1 MPDDPVTLKTQA
13 APSPADPCVMV
24 IFGASGDLTKRKLLP
39 ALYNL
44 SAAGLLPDDFAI
56 VGFASSD
63 LDDAGFEKRL
73 GKEIPDF
80 VTGGFDR
87 ERWKWFEE
95 RLHYVRGDLT
105 DAASYTKLGEVIAE
119 VDRQHDTHGNVL
131 FYLATPPS
139 LFSRVIQHLG
149 EARLTRETRESWRRV
164 VIEKPFGRD
173 LDSARALNA
182 EVSRVLSEDQVFRI
196 DHYLGKET
204 VQNILVFR
212 FANGIF
218 EPIWNRRYID
228 HVQITVAEELGVEKR
243 AGYYEEAGAL
253 RDMVPNH
260 LFQLLSLTAMEPP
273 ISFEAHAVRNEKSKV
288 LRAIAPMTPEEV
300 LQRTVRGQYGPGTAA
315 GARLPGYRDE
325 AGVDPASSTETF
337 VALKLHID
345 NWRWADVPFYLRT
358 GKRLGKRLTE
368 ITIQFKR
375 APFSLF
381 RLTPVERLGPNRLV
395 IRIQP
400 DEGIALHFG
409 AKVPGPSVQI
419 GGVDMDFSYDE
430 TFGSAPATG
439 YETLLY
445 DTMTGD
451 ATLFQRDDNVE
462 AAWHVV
468 TPVLDVWK
476 ALPPR
481 EFPNYAAGS
490 WGPAEADDLLGRD
503 GRSWRN
509 QE

>member
-1 MPDDPVTLKTQA
+1 MPDDPKTLTTKA
-13 APSPADPCVMV
+13 APNPADPCVMV

-44 SAAGLLPDDFAI
+44 AAADLLPDDFAI
-56 VGFASSD
+56 VGFASSEF
-63 LDDAGFEKRL
+63 DDASFEKHIS
-73 GKEIPDF
+73 KEIPDF
-80 VTGGFDR
+80 VTESFDAK
-87 ERWKWFEE
+87 RWGWFKE

-105 DAASYTKLGEVIAE
+105 EAASYKRLGEALGKI
-119 VDRQHDTHGNVL
+119 DKQHNAHGNFL

-139 LFSRVIQHLG
+139 LFARVVQHLG
-149 EARLTRETRESWRRV
+149 DAHLTRETRESWRRV

-173 LDSARALNA
+173 LETAQALNTEIA
-182 EVSRVLSEDQVFRI
+182 HVLSEDQVFRI

-273 ISFEAHAVRNEKSKV
+273 ISFEADAVRNEKSKV
-288 LRAIAPMTPEEV
+288 LRAIAPMSPEEV
-300 LQRTVRGQYGPGTAA
+300 LQRTVRGQYGPGTV
-315 GARLPGYRDE
+315 GGSRLPAYRDE
-325 AGVDPASSTETF
+325 DGVDPASTTETF
-337 VALKLHID
+337 VALKLLVD

-358 GKRLGKRLTE
+358 GKRLGSRMTE

-381 RLTPVERLGPNRLV
+381 RHTPVERLGPNRLL

-400 DEGIALHFG
+400 DEGIALHFD
-409 AKVPGPSVQI
+409 AKVPGPFVQI

-462 AAWHVV
+462 AAWRVV
-468 TPVLDVWK
+468 TPILDVWK

-481 EFPNYAAGS
+481 GFPNYAAGS
-490 WGPAEADDLLGRD
+490 WGPEEADDLLVRD

-509 QE
+509 WE